1 MKDIESKTCPVIKMK
16 INDSD
21 VTLRFLESSDGG
33 VKDAVL
39 KLLYKIYECR
49 IEKECSIRQS
59 NNKE

>member
-1 MKDIESKTCPVIKMK
+1 MKDIEKLSSPVIKMK

-49 IEKECSIRQS
+49 VGKEYSLIKGTD
-59 NNKE
+59 NK

>member
-1 MKDIESKTCPVIKMK
+1 MKDIEKKSSPIIKMK

-21 VTLRFLESSDGG
+21 VTLRFLESSGGG

-49 IEKECSIRQS
+49 IGKECSR
-59 NNKE
+59 KEGNSKD